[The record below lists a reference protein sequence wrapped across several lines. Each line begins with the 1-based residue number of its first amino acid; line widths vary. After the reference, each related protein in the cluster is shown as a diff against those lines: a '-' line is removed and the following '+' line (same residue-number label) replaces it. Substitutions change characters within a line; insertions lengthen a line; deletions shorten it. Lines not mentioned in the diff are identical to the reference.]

1 MAGFRYASLTAL
13 LLAGTATLGAAQTAD
28 TSAAMVTQAAPDST
42 LESEIALSDST
53 RALLAQDDSQ
63 TQVDQAR
70 LDSLQAT
77 LQHDRK
83 LTPRPAAAVSH
94 DRTAVNETKHAVHQ
108 DVTRTKHTRSEL
120 TSLEKQIKKAQAPAK
135 KASATVRPP
144 HPAPASR

>member
-1 MAGFRYASLTAL
+1 MIRPIGAAVAAL
-13 LLAGTATLGAAQTAD
+13 LFLGVPAAARAQAASDSAAAGAD
-28 TSAAMVTQAAPDST
+28 TSSLAQAMA
-42 LESEIALSDST
+42 LEDST

-70 LDSLQAT
+70 LDSLQTT
-77 LQHDRK
+77 LQHDRQ
-83 LTPRPAAAVSH
+83 LRSQPAAAVSH

-108 DVTRTKHTRSEL
+108 DVTRTKHTRSQL
-120 TSLEKQIKKAQAPAK
+120 TSLEKQIKKAQAPAR